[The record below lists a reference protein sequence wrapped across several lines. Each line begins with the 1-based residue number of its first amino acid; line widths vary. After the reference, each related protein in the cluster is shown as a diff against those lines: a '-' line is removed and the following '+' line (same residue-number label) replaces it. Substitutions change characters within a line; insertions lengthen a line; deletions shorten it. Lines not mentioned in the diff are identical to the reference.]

1 MMEKMLLD
9 KKLTTLTEKI
19 ITDENF
25 KISAEEALYLTEIPD
40 RDIFDLIACA
50 NKIRRHYKGDAVV
63 TCSITNAKSG
73 LCSEDCAFCA
83 QSVHHRTNISTYPL
97 LGEEELVAKA
107 LDLYARGATEYSMV
121 TSGYMLNDEEIE
133 VICRAARRI
142 KEMTG
147 MIICSSL
154 GILTYDRAKKLKESG
169 ITNYHHNLE
178 TARSFFSHICT
189 THDYEDDV
197 ETVRVAKEVG
207 FRVCSGGILGMG
219 ESWEQRV
226 ELALTIRELDVDSI
240 PINFLNPIE
249 GTRMEG
255 RPLLSPR
262 EALKCIA
269 LFRFINP
276 KKDITICGGRE
287 VTLRDLQGLIFAA
300 GANGFLIGNYLTTLG
315 RDIESDIKLI
325 EDLGLVTRRDG

>member
-1 MMEKMLLD
+1 MMEKMLID

-97 LGEEELVAKA
+97 LGE
-107 LDLYARGATEYSMV
+107 
-121 TSGYMLNDEEIE
+121 
-133 VICRAARRI
+133 AARRI